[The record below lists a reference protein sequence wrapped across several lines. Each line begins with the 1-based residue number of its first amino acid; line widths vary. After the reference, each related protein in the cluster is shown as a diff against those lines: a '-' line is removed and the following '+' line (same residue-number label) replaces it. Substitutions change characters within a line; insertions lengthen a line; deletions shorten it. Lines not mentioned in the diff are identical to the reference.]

1 MHPAETFRLAQTKT
15 SEDDDMEWVE
25 TTGKTVDEAT
35 ELALDQLGVAKDEAD
50 IEVLEEGK
58 TGLFGRVRLEARVR
72 ARVRPATPRAKEERR
87 DRTKRAPKAKE
98 ASVSA
103 SDALAEKAPKK
114 AAAPKAKKDLTAD
127 SVSPDTVARETVA
140 DDRPRRAKPVR
151 AAGSSAILPGQ
162 PTDPEVHRVGS
173 EFLEGLL
180 ESFDLDATVTS
191 SVVSEGHTEFKV
203 SGSDLGVLIGP
214 KALTLAAIQDLLRT
228 IIHYGIPTDSG
239 RILLDIAGYRERRRI
254 ALQNFAQQVAAQV
267 VESGEVRSME
277 PMSPADRKVVH
288 DAING
293 IDGVQS
299 SSEGEEPNRRVVLLP
314 A

>member
-1 MHPAETFRLAQTKT
+1 
-15 SEDDDMEWVE
+15 MEWVE

-87 DRTKRAPKAKE
+87 DRAKRAPKATE
-98 ASVSA
+98 SLASAAVE
-103 SDALAEKAPKK
+103 EKAPKK
-114 AAAPKAKKDLTAD
+114 AAAPRAKKA
-127 SVSPDTVARETVA
+127 SAKDTVAPEPAAVSEA
-140 DDRPRRAKPVR
+140 AAEDRSRRAKPAR
-151 AAGSSAILPGQ
+151 FAANSTILPGQ
-162 PTDPEVHRVGS
+162 PTDPEVHRVGC

-180 ESFDLDATVTS
+180 DSFDLDATVTS
-191 SVVSEGHTEFKV
+191 SVVSEGHTEFKI

-254 ALQNFAQQVAAQV
+254 ALQSFAQQVAAQV

-277 PMSPADRKVVH
+277 AMSPADRKVVH

-293 IDGVQS
+293 IDGVRS

>member
-1 MHPAETFRLAQTKT
+1 
-15 SEDDDMEWVE
+15 MEWVE

-87 DRTKRAPKAKE
+87 DRAKKAPKASE
-98 ASVSA
+98 GASAVSA
-103 SDALAEKAPKK
+103 AGAAPVTAEKAPKK
-114 AAAPKAKKDLTAD
+114 AAAKPTKAAAAKAAAAAESSDAA
-127 SVSPDTVARETVA
+127 PAAVAPS
-140 DDRPRRAKPVR
+140 DDRPRRTKSVR
-151 AAGSSAILPGQ
+151 PAGATAIVPGQ

-180 ESFDLDATVTS
+180 DSFDLEATVTS
-191 SVVSEGHTEFKV
+191 SVVSDGHTEFKI
-203 SGSDLGVLIGP
+203 SGTDLGVLIGP

-277 PMSPADRKVVH
+277 AMSPADRKVVH

-293 IDGVQS
+293 VDGVRS

>member
-1 MHPAETFRLAQTKT
+1 
-15 SEDDDMEWVE
+15 MEWVE
-25 TTGKTVDEAT
+25 TTGKTVEEAT

-87 DRTKRAPKAKE
+87 DRAKKAPKPAE
-98 ASVSA
+98 SA
-103 SDALAEKAPKK
+103 SAAAPADKSPKK
-114 AAAPKAKKDLTAD
+114 AAAKSAKT
-127 SVSPDTVARETVA
+127 SVSKVAAVGEVA
-140 DDRPRRAKPVR
+140 EAASSASTSNDDRPRRTKPARPTAIV
-151 AAGSSAILPGQ
+151 AGE

-180 ESFDLDATVTS
+180 DSFDLEATVTS
-191 SVVSEGHTEFKV
+191 SVVSDGHTEFKI
-203 SGSDLGVLIGP
+203 SGTDLGVLIGP

-254 ALQNFAQQVAAQV
+254 ALENFAKQVAAQV
-267 VESGEVRSME
+267 IETGEVRSME
-277 PMSPADRKVVH
+277 AMSPADRKVVH
-288 DAING
+288 DAINS
-293 IDGVQS
+293 IDGVRS

>member
-1 MHPAETFRLAQTKT
+1 VQTKI

-50 IEVLEEGK
+50 IEVVEEGK

-87 DRTKRAPKAKE
+87 DRSKKAPKVAAE
-98 ASVSA
+98 GTSSA
-103 SDALAEKAPKK
+103 TAAPVAEKSPKK
-114 AAAPKAKKDLTAD
+114 AAAKPSKASAKALTVEAEATEAAPMA
-127 SVSPDTVARETVA
+127 SAPSSSE
-140 DDRPRRAKPVR
+140 DRPRRAKSTRPAG
-151 AAGSSAILPGQ
+151 AAIVPGQ

-180 ESFDLDATVTS
+180 DSFDLEATVTS
-191 SVVSEGHTEFKV
+191 SVVSDGHTEFKI
-203 SGSDLGVLIGP
+203 SGTDLGVLIGP

-239 RILLDIAGYRERRRI
+239 RILLDIAGYRERRRL
-254 ALQNFAQQVAAQV
+254 ALENFARQVAAQV
-267 VESGEVRSME
+267 TETGEVRSME
-277 PMSPADRKVVH
+277 AMSPADRKIVH

-293 IDGVQS
+293 IEGVRS

>member
-1 MHPAETFRLAQTKT
+1 
-15 SEDDDMEWVE
+15 MEWVE

-72 ARVRPATPRAKEERR
+72 ARVRPATPRAKEDRR
-87 DRTKRAPKAKE
+87 DRAKKATKASEGSSAVTANAPVKAE
-98 ASVSA
+98 R
-103 SDALAEKAPKK
+103 APKK
-114 AAAPKAKKDLTAD
+114 ASATPAKAAKTKTETAID
-127 SVSPDTVARETVA
+127 SPDASVVAMPS
-140 DDRPRRAKPVR
+140 DDRPRRTKSVR
-151 AAGSSAILPGQ
+151 PAGATAIVPGQ

-180 ESFDLDATVTS
+180 DSFGLEATVTS
-191 SVVSEGHTEFKV
+191 SVVSDGHTEFKI
-203 SGSDLGVLIGP
+203 SGIDLGVLIGP

-254 ALQNFAQQVAAQV
+254 ALENFAKQVAAQV

-277 PMSPADRKVVH
+277 AMSPADRKVVH

-293 IDGVQS
+293 VDGVRS

>member
-1 MHPAETFRLAQTKT
+1 
-15 SEDDDMEWVE
+15 MEWVE

-50 IEVLEEGK
+50 IEVIEEGK

-87 DRTKRAPKAKE
+87 DRAKKAPKAAE
-98 ASVSA
+98 GTSTAAASPV
-103 SDALAEKAPKK
+103 AEKAPKK
-114 AAAPKAKKDLTAD
+114 AAKPSKAVIAKAAA
-127 SVSPDTVARETVA
+127 VETETTEA
-140 DDRPRRAKPVR
+140 TPASGATPSSDDRPRRTKSTRP
-151 AAGSSAILPGQ
+151 AGAPIVPGQ

-180 ESFDLDATVTS
+180 DSFDLEATVTS
-191 SVVSEGHTEFKV
+191 SVVSDGHTEFKI
-203 SGSDLGVLIGP
+203 SGTDLGVLIGP

-239 RILLDIAGYRERRRI
+239 RILLDIAGYRERRRL
-254 ALQNFAQQVAAQV
+254 ALENFARQVAAQV
-267 VESGEVRSME
+267 TESGEVRSME
-277 PMSPADRKVVH
+277 AMSPADRKIVH

-293 IDGVQS
+293 IEGVRS

>member
-1 MHPAETFRLAQTKT
+1 
-15 SEDDDMEWVE
+15 MEWVE

-50 IEVLEEGK
+50 IEVVEEGK

-87 DRTKRAPKAKE
+87 DRSKKAPKAAE
-98 ASVSA
+98 GTPSSA
-103 SDALAEKAPKK
+103 PAAEKAPKK
-114 AAAPKAKKDLTAD
+114 AAAAKPTKAAAVKAAA
-127 SVSPDTVARETVA
+127 VVA
-140 DDRPRRAKPVR
+140 DAPEAAPGSAATEDRPRRTKSTRPAG
-151 AAGSSAILPGQ
+151 AAIVPGQ
-162 PTDPEVHRVGS
+162 PTDPEVHRVGT

-180 ESFDLDATVTS
+180 DSFDLEATVTS
-191 SVVSEGHTEFKV
+191 SVVSDGHTEFKI
-203 SGSDLGVLIGP
+203 SGTDLGVLIGP

-239 RILLDIAGYRERRRI
+239 RILLDIAGYRERRRL
-254 ALQNFAQQVAAQV
+254 ALENFARQVAAQV
-267 VESGEVRSME
+267 TETGEVRSME
-277 PMSPADRKVVH
+277 AMSPADRKIVH

-293 IDGVQS
+293 IDGVRS

>member
-1 MHPAETFRLAQTKT
+1 
-15 SEDDDMEWVE
+15 MEWVE

-87 DRTKRAPKAKE
+87 DRAKRAPK
-98 ASVSA
+98 SA
-103 SDALAEKAPKK
+103 DAVVPVVAEEKAPKK
-114 AAAPKAKKDLTAD
+114 AATARPKKSSAKD
-127 SVSPDTVARETVA
+127 SAVRDEPAVTSSAAEAVS

-151 AAGSSAILPGQ
+151 AAAGSSTIVPGQ
-162 PTDPEVHRVGS
+162 PVDAEVHRVGS

-180 ESFDLDATVTS
+180 DSFDLEATVTS
-191 SVVSEGHTEFKV
+191 SVVSEGHTEFKI

-254 ALQNFAQQVAAQV
+254 ALQGFAQQVAAQV

-277 PMSPADRKVVH
+277 AMSPADRKVVH

-293 IDGVQS
+293 IDGVRS

>member
-1 MHPAETFRLAQTKT
+1 MT
-15 SEDDDMEWVE
+15 MEWVE

-35 ELALDQLGVAKDEAD
+35 ELALDQLGVARDEAD
-50 IEVLEEGK
+50 VEVLEEGK

-87 DRTKRAPKAKE
+87 DRAKRAPKAADAVVATVEEK
-98 ASVSA
+98 SA
-103 SDALAEKAPKK
+103 KKTTAKPKK
-114 AAAPKAKKDLTAD
+114 ASAKEPVASAPVA
-127 SVSPDTVARETVA
+127 TVVASETTIE
-140 DDRPRRAKPVR
+140 DRPRRAKPSR
-151 AAGSSAILPGQ
+151 AVSNSAIVPGQ

-180 ESFDLDATVTS
+180 DSFDLEATVTS
-191 SVVSEGHTEFKV
+191 SVVSEGHTEFKI

-239 RILLDIAGYRERRRI
+239 RILLDIAGYRERRRV
-254 ALQNFAQQVAAQV
+254 ALQGFAQQVAAQV
-267 VESGEVRSME
+267 VASGEVRSME

-293 IDGVQS
+293 IDGVRS

>member
-1 MHPAETFRLAQTKT
+1 
-15 SEDDDMEWVE
+15 MEWVE

-50 IEVLEEGK
+50 IEVVEEGK

-87 DRTKRAPKAKE
+87 DRSKKASKTAEGTPAAAPA
-98 ASVSA
+98 
-103 SDALAEKAPKK
+103 AEKAPRK
-114 AAAPKAKKDLTAD
+114 AAAAKPTKAAAAKAAA
-127 SVSPDTVARETVA
+127 VVA
-140 DDRPRRAKPVR
+140 DTPEVAPAVAASEDRPRRTKSTRPAG
-151 AAGSSAILPGQ
+151 AAIVPGQ

-180 ESFDLDATVTS
+180 DSFDLEATVTS
-191 SVVSEGHTEFKV
+191 SVVSDGHTEFKI
-203 SGSDLGVLIGP
+203 SGTDLGVLIGP

-239 RILLDIAGYRERRRI
+239 RILLDIAGYRERRRL
-254 ALQNFAQQVAAQV
+254 ALENFARQVAAQV
-267 VESGEVRSME
+267 TETGEVRSME
-277 PMSPADRKVVH
+277 AMSPADRKIVH

-293 IDGVQS
+293 IDGVRS

>member
-1 MHPAETFRLAQTKT
+1 
-15 SEDDDMEWVE
+15 MEWVE

-50 IEVLEEGK
+50 IEVVEEGK

-87 DRTKRAPKAKE
+87 DRSKKAPKAAAE
-98 ASVSA
+98 GTTSA
-103 SDALAEKAPKK
+103 TAAPVAEKAPKK
-114 AAAPKAKKDLTAD
+114 AGERASKATAAKASADAAAATPASTAL
-127 SVSPDTVARETVA
+127 SSS
-140 DDRPRRAKPVR
+140 DDRPRRTKSTRPAG
-151 AAGSSAILPGQ
+151 AAIVPGQ

-180 ESFDLDATVTS
+180 DSFDLEAAVTS
-191 SVVSEGHTEFKV
+191 SVVSDGHTEFKI
-203 SGSDLGVLIGP
+203 SGTDLGVLIGP

-239 RILLDIAGYRERRRI
+239 RILLDIAGYRERRRL
-254 ALQNFAQQVAAQV
+254 ALENFARQVAAQV
-267 VESGEVRSME
+267 TETGEVRSME
-277 PMSPADRKVVH
+277 AMSPADRKIVH

-293 IDGVQS
+293 IEGVRS

>member
-1 MHPAETFRLAQTKT
+1 
-15 SEDDDMEWVE
+15 MEWVE
-25 TTGKTVDEAT
+25 TTGKTVEEAT
-35 ELALDQLGVAKDEAD
+35 ELALDQLGVEKDEAD
-50 IEVLEEGK
+50 IEVVEEGK

-87 DRTKRAPKAKE
+87 DRTKKVAKTSE
-98 ASVSA
+98 ASSPAVA
-103 SDALAEKAPKK
+103 TPAEKAPKK
-114 AAAPKAKKDLTAD
+114 AAAKPTKAAAAKAVAAEAVDSNATAAPGD
-127 SVSPDTVARETVA
+127 AAS
-140 DDRPRRAKPVR
+140 DDRPRRTKSVR
-151 AAGSSAILPGQ
+151 PTGATAIVPGQ

-180 ESFDLDATVTS
+180 DSFDLEATVTS
-191 SVVSEGHTEFKV
+191 SVVSDGHTEFKI
-203 SGSDLGVLIGP
+203 SGTDLGVLIGP

-277 PMSPADRKVVH
+277 AMSPADRKVVH
-288 DAING
+288 DAIND
-293 IDGVQS
+293 IDGVRS

>member
-1 MHPAETFRLAQTKT
+1 
-15 SEDDDMEWVE
+15 MEWVE
-25 TTGKTVDEAT
+25 TTGKTVEEAT

-87 DRTKRAPKAKE
+87 DRAKKAPKAPDSASAAVPAEKSSKKATAKPLK
-98 ASVSA
+98 ASVV
-103 SDALAEKAPKK
+103 KAV
-114 AAAPKAKKDLTAD
+114 AVEEVSEVAPLLTT
-127 SVSPDTVARETVA
+127 SN
-140 DDRPRRAKPVR
+140 DDRPRRSKPARPASSTSIV
-151 AAGSSAILPGQ
+151 AGE

-180 ESFDLDATVTS
+180 DSFDLEATVTS
-191 SVVSEGHTEFKV
+191 SVVSDGHTEFKI
-203 SGSDLGVLIGP
+203 SGTDLGVLIGP

-254 ALQNFAQQVAAQV
+254 ALENFAKQVAAQV
-267 VESGEVRSME
+267 IETGEVRSME
-277 PMSPADRKVVH
+277 AMSPADRKVVH
-288 DAING
+288 DAINS
-293 IDGVQS
+293 IDGVRS

>member
-1 MHPAETFRLAQTKT
+1 
-15 SEDDDMEWVE
+15 MEWVE

-50 IEVLEEGK
+50 IEVVEEGK

-87 DRTKRAPKAKE
+87 DRSKKVPKAVAE
-98 ASVSA
+98 GTSSA
-103 SDALAEKAPKK
+103 TAAPVLEKASKKVVTKPLK
-114 AAAPKAKKDLTAD
+114 AAAVKASTVEAETSEVAPTAV
-127 SVSPDTVARETVA
+127 VSRPG
-140 DDRPRRAKPVR
+140 DDRARRTKSTRPAGAPVV
-151 AAGSSAILPGQ
+151 PGQ

-180 ESFDLDATVTS
+180 DSFDLEATVTS
-191 SVVSEGHTEFKV
+191 SVVSDGHTEFKI
-203 SGSDLGVLIGP
+203 SGTDLGVLIGP

-239 RILLDIAGYRERRRI
+239 RILLDIAGYRERRRL
-254 ALQNFAQQVAAQV
+254 ALENFARQVAAQV
-267 VESGEVRSME
+267 TETGEVRSME
-277 PMSPADRKVVH
+277 AMSPADRKIVH

-293 IDGVQS
+293 IEGVRS

>member
-1 MHPAETFRLAQTKT
+1 
-15 SEDDDMEWVE
+15 MEWVE
-25 TTGKTVDEAT
+25 TTGKTVEEAT

-87 DRTKRAPKAKE
+87 DRAKKAPKPAE
-98 ASVSA
+98 SA
-103 SDALAEKAPKK
+103 SAAAPADKSPKK
-114 AAAPKAKKDLTAD
+114 AAAKSAKT
-127 SVSPDTVARETVA
+127 SVSKVAAVGEVA
-140 DDRPRRAKPVR
+140 EAASSASTSNDDRPRRTKPARPASSTSIV
-151 AAGSSAILPGQ
+151 AGE

-180 ESFDLDATVTS
+180 DSFDLEATVTS
-191 SVVSEGHTEFKV
+191 SVVSDGHTEFKI
-203 SGSDLGVLIGP
+203 SGTDLGVLIGP

-254 ALQNFAQQVAAQV
+254 ALENFAKQVAAQV
-267 VESGEVRSME
+267 IETGEVRSME
-277 PMSPADRKVVH
+277 AMSPADRKVVH
-288 DAING
+288 DAINS
-293 IDGVQS
+293 IDGVRS

>member
-1 MHPAETFRLAQTKT
+1 
-15 SEDDDMEWVE
+15 MEWVE

-72 ARVRPATPRAKEERR
+72 ARVRPATPRAKEDRR
-87 DRTKRAPKAKE
+87 DRAKKAPKASEGSTAVAAAAPVK
-98 ASVSA
+98 
-103 SDALAEKAPKK
+103 AERAPKK
-114 AAAPKAKKDLTAD
+114 ATAKPAKAVAAKAETAID
-127 SVSPDTVARETVA
+127 SPDAPVVTTPT
-140 DDRPRRAKPVR
+140 DDRPRRTKSVR
-151 AAGSSAILPGQ
+151 PAGATAIVPGQ

-173 EFLEGLL
+173 EFLKGLL
-180 ESFDLDATVTS
+180 DSFDLEATVTS
-191 SVVSEGHTEFKV
+191 SVVSDGHTEFKI
-203 SGSDLGVLIGP
+203 SGTDLGVLIGP

-254 ALQNFAQQVAAQV
+254 ALENFAKQVAAQV

-277 PMSPADRKVVH
+277 AMSPADRKVVH

-293 IDGVQS
+293 IDGVRS

>member
-1 MHPAETFRLAQTKT
+1 
-15 SEDDDMEWVE
+15 MEWVE

-50 IEVLEEGK
+50 IEVVEEGK

-87 DRTKRAPKAKE
+87 DRSKKAPKAAAE
-98 ASVSA
+98 ATSSA
-103 SDALAEKAPKK
+103 TTAPLADKVPKK
-114 AAAPKAKKDLTAD
+114 AAARPSKAVAKAA
-127 SVSPDTVARETVA
+127 TVEAEATEAAPMVA
-140 DDRPRRAKPVR
+140 APSASDDRPRRAKSTRP
-151 AAGSSAILPGQ
+151 AGPAIVPGQ

-180 ESFDLDATVTS
+180 DSFDLEATVTS
-191 SVVSEGHTEFKV
+191 SVVSEGHTEFKI
-203 SGSDLGVLIGP
+203 SGTDLGVLIGP

-239 RILLDIAGYRERRRI
+239 RILLDIAGYRERRRL
-254 ALQNFAQQVAAQV
+254 ALENFARQVAAQV
-267 VESGEVRSME
+267 TETGEVRSME
-277 PMSPADRKVVH
+277 AMSPADRKIVH

-293 IDGVQS
+293 IEGVRS

>member
-1 MHPAETFRLAQTKT
+1 
-15 SEDDDMEWVE
+15 MEWVE
-25 TTGKTVDEAT
+25 TTGKTVEEAT
-35 ELALDQLGVAKDEAD
+35 ELALDQLGVEKDEAD
-50 IEVLEEGK
+50 IEVVEEGK

-87 DRTKRAPKAKE
+87 DRTKKVAKTSE
-98 ASVSA
+98 ASSPAVA
-103 SDALAEKAPKK
+103 TPAEKAPKK
-114 AAAPKAKKDLTAD
+114 AAAKPTKAAAAKAVAAEAVDSNATAAPGD
-127 SVSPDTVARETVA
+127 AAS
-140 DDRPRRAKPVR
+140 DDRPRRTKSVR
-151 AAGSSAILPGQ
+151 PTGATAIVPGQ

-180 ESFDLDATVTS
+180 DSFDLEATVTS
-191 SVVSEGHTEFKV
+191 SVVSDGHTEFKI
-203 SGSDLGVLIGP
+203 SGTDLGVLIGP

-254 ALQNFAQQVAAQV
+254 ALQNFAQEVAAQV

-277 PMSPADRKVVH
+277 AMSPADRKVVH
-288 DAING
+288 DAIND
-293 IDGVQS
+293 IDGVRS